1 MLLKDFLKVFI
12 CFDDNEIIVID
23 KRDGKSYYNFNLSK
37 GLMNRKVIAFYV
49 DKNKIV
55 VRIN

>member
-12 CFDDNEIIVID
+12 CFDDNEIIIID
-23 KRDGKSYYNFNLSK
+23 KRDGKSYYDLYPPK
-37 GLMNRKVIAFYV
+37 ALMNRKVIAFYV
-49 DKNKIV
+49 NNNKIV

>member
-12 CFDDNEIIVID
+12 CFGDNEIVIND
-23 KRDGKSYYNFNLSK
+23 KRDGKSYYDLYPPK

>member
-12 CFDDNEIIVID
+12 CFDDNEIVIND
-23 KRDGKSYYNFNLSK
+23 KRDGKSYYDLYTPK
-37 GLMNRKVIAFYV
+37 GLMNRKVITFYV

>member
-12 CFDDNEIIVID
+12 CFNDNVDIIID
-23 KRDGKSYYNFNLSK
+23 KRDGKSYYNLYPPK
-37 GLMNRKVIAFYV
+37 GIMNRKVVAFYV
-49 DKNKIV
+49 DNNKIF